1 MALFQRVRSSF
12 VDDEPEAPAAFAP
25 EDESV
30 GELLRR
36 QRTEMGLDLLE
47 VAAALKIKPAY
58 LAAIEGGR
66 LDQLPGAPYAVGF
79 VRSYSDYL
87 RLDTVE
93 ILRRFKLEAAGLD
106 AKPDLTFPM
115 PLGERSVP
123 AGRIMIVAVIL
134 AICGY
139 GGWYYIST
147 VDRSMPERTAEVP
160 AELVGAR
167 PESGSASKSPP
178 AKPAENLAQTRE
190 PVAPTNAPGSTEG
203 IVKPIE
209 TSPKADPSA
218 TPSASQAEAGPSAIS
233 PAATSSN
240 ALPATT
246 LASTGLSAAESSTG
260 EARPQTEAAPA
271 AVTEDTRPAPST
283 IASTQPV
290 VAPSSPPN
298 LSAASAEADVDQPSR
313 ITLRANAT
321 SWIQVRAPDQ
331 SVLFTGF
338 LKPGDVYRVPDR
350 PGLSM
355 RAGNA
360 GGLDVLV
367 DGKAAPAL
375 GPSGAVRNVSL
386 NPQLLMGQDSAP
398 N

>member
-1 MALFQRVRSSF
+1 MARFQRVRSSF

-66 LDQLPGAPYAVGF
+66 LGQLPGAPYAVGF

-167 PESGSASKSPP
+167 PEPGSASKSPP

-190 PVAPTNAPGSTEG
+190 PVAPTNAPGSTEELLSRS
-203 IVKPIE
+203 KHPPKL
-209 TSPKADPSA
+209 TRRQLRQLRRQKQARRQSHRLPPRPTLFPLPPWRRQASPPPS
-218 TPSASQAEAGPSAIS
+218 
-233 PAATSSN
+233 
-240 ALPATT
+240 
-246 LASTGLSAAESSTG
+246 
-260 EARPQTEAAPA
+260 R
-271 AVTEDTRPAPST
+271 RPA
-283 IASTQPV
+283 
-290 VAPSSPPN
+290 
-298 LSAASAEADVDQPSR
+298 
-313 ITLRANAT
+313 
-321 SWIQVRAPDQ
+321 
-331 SVLFTGF
+331 
-338 LKPGDVYRVPDR
+338 K
-350 PGLSM
+350 
-355 RAGNA
+355 
-360 GGLDVLV
+360 
-367 DGKAAPAL
+367 PAL
-375 GPSGAVRNVSL
+375 KRKP
-386 NPQLLMGQDSAP
+386 PQQR
-398 N
+398 

>member
-1 MALFQRVRSSF
+1 MALFQRVRSPSI
-12 VDDEPEAPAAFAP
+12 DDEPEAPTTFKP

-36 QRTEMGLDLLE
+36 QRTEMGLHLLE

-58 LAAIEGGR
+58 LSAIEGGR

-87 RLDTVE
+87 RLHTVE
-93 ILRRFKLEAAGLD
+93 ILLRFKLEAAGLD

-147 VDRSMPERTAEVP
+147 VDRRMPERIAEVP
-160 AELVGAR
+160 VKLVGAR
-167 PESGSASKSPP
+167 PEPGSASKSPP
-178 AKPAENLAQTRE
+178 PKSAGNLAQIRE
-190 PVAPTNAPGSTEG
+190 TVAPTNVPGSTG
-203 IVKPIE
+203 IVKPSE
-209 TSPKADPSA
+209 TSPKADPSP
-218 TPSASQAEAGPSAIS
+218 TPSASQAEAGPTAIS
-233 PAATSSN
+233 PPITSSN

-246 LASTGLSAAESSTG
+246 LASTGRSAAESSTG

-271 AVTEDTRPAPST
+271 AVTEDTGPAPST

-290 VAPSSPPN
+290 VAPPN
-298 LSAASAEADVDQPSR
+298 LSTASAEADVDQPSR
-313 ITLRANAT
+313 ITLRAYAT

-367 DGKAAPAL
+367 DGKTAPAL
-375 GPSGAVRNVSL
+375 GPSGSVRNVSL
-386 NPQLLMGQDSAP
+386 NPQSLMGQDSAP

>member
-1 MALFQRVRSSF
+1 
-12 VDDEPEAPAAFAP
+12 
-25 EDESV
+25 
-30 GELLRR
+30 
-36 QRTEMGLDLLE
+36 
-47 VAAALKIKPAY
+47 
-58 LAAIEGGR
+58 
-66 LDQLPGAPYAVGF
+66 
-79 VRSYSDYL
+79 
-87 RLDTVE
+87 VE
-93 ILRRFKLEAAGLD
+93 ILLRFKLEAAGLD

-147 VDRSMPERTAEVP
+147 VDRRMPERIAEVP
-160 AELVGAR
+160 VKLVGAR
-167 PESGSASKSPP
+167 PEPGSASKSPP
-178 AKPAENLAQTRE
+178 PKSAGNLAQTRE
-190 PVAPTNAPGSTEG
+190 TVAPTNVPGSTG
-203 IVKPIE
+203 IVKPSE
-209 TSPKADPSA
+209 TSPKADPSP
-218 TPSASQAEAGPSAIS
+218 TPSASQAEAGPTAIS
-233 PAATSSN
+233 PPITSSN

-260 EARPQTEAAPA
+260 EARRPQTEAASA
-271 AVTEDTRPAPST
+271 AVMEGTGQAPRT
-283 IASTQPV
+283 IPSTQPV
-290 VAPSSPPN
+290 VAPSSLPKP
-298 LSAASAEADVDQPSR
+298 SAASAEADVDKPSR
-313 ITLRANAT
+313 VTLRANAT

-360 GGLDVLV
+360 GGIDVLV

-386 NPQLLMGQDSAP
+386 NPQFLMDQDSAP

>member
-1 MALFQRVRSSF
+1 MALFQRVRSPF
-12 VDDEPEAPAAFAP
+12 IDDEPEAPTTFKP

-87 RLDTVE
+87 RLHTVE
-93 ILRRFKLEAAGLD
+93 ILLRFKLEAAGLD

-147 VDRSMPERTAEVP
+147 VDRRMPERIAEVP
-160 AELVGAR
+160 AELVGTR
-167 PESGSASKSPP
+167 PEPGSAPKSPP
-178 AKPAENLAQTRE
+178 TKPAGNFAQTRK
-190 PVAPTNAPGSTEG
+190 PVAPTNVPGSTG
-203 IVKPIE
+203 IVKPSE
-209 TSPKADPSA
+209 TSPKADPSP
-218 TPSASQAEAGPSAIS
+218 TPSASQAEAGPTAIS
-233 PAATSSN
+233 PPITSSN

-246 LASTGLSAAESSTG
+246 LASTGRSAAESSTG

-271 AVTEDTRPAPST
+271 AVTEDTGPAPST

-290 VAPSSPPN
+290 VAPPN
-298 LSAASAEADVDQPSR
+298 LSTASAEADVDQPSR
-313 ITLRANAT
+313 ITLRAYAT

-367 DGKAAPAL
+367 DGKTAPAL

-386 NPQLLMGQDSAP
+386 NPQSLMGQDSAP